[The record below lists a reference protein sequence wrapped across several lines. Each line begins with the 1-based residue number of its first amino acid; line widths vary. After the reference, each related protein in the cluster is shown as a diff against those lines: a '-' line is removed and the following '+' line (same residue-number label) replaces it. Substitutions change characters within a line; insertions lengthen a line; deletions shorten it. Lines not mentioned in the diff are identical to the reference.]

1 MKRVSLAPEKH
12 NAQIG
17 MCSMDD
23 TQGLSPID
31 DPIDGN
37 GHNGHRKSSKLSFE
51 ATNRNY
57 YEVSTQSSHLVMNP
71 NGEETVEKT
80 CETSLGSL
88 QGAVRYGLSKSSHSR
103 INFEAPYPNITDFT
117 VKLSLQTETSNG
129 MIWAWANYK
138 NYTRYIFLDI
148 IDGFATLEV
157 KGHKQPKIL
166 KHLGNRINDGQWHD
180 ITVEKKNRSLKLIID
195 SLGPVEMTDCP
206 TPKVM
211 KKRVY
216 VGGVISRHRRQFGL
230 TTPGLDGCIRDF
242 EMNNRIFNNL
252 DEPSTSKNVMPCA
265 KACKLKR
272 SSKRKRNSK
281 N

>member
-1 MKRVSLAPEKH
+1 
-12 NAQIG
+12 
-17 MCSMDD
+17 
-23 TQGLSPID
+23 
-31 DPIDGN
+31 
-37 GHNGHRKSSKLSFE
+37 
-51 ATNRNY
+51 
-57 YEVSTQSSHLVMNP
+57 
-71 NGEETVEKT
+71 
-80 CETSLGSL
+80 
-88 QGAVRYGLSKSSHSR
+88 
-103 INFEAPYPNITDFT
+103 
-117 VKLSLQTETSNG
+117 

-242 EMNNRIFNNL
+242 EVRNHMENFIFYINSIL
-252 DEPSTSKNVMPCA
+252 DEQ
-265 KACKLKR
+265 
-272 SSKRKRNSK
+272 
-281 N
+281 